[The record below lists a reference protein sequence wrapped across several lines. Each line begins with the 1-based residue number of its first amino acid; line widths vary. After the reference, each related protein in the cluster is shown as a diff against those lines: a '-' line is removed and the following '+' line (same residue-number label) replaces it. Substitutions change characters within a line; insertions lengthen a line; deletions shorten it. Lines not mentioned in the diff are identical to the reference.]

1 MNAFD
6 YSDILDKYGEK
17 NCKDI
22 ENEWYAH
29 SDVQGEQSIEH
40 KTFYTKGKTILFY
53 IASGQRPWL
62 LEHGSGSKMD
72 DATENPSLPAYKSS
86 EYWNNEREGTEIRTR
101 PRLPMYKDLDNHEHK
116 GSGVGMPHGI
126 NIEESQWHFHKNYK
140 AIEPLHVMK
149 QIVMGDT
156 AMNKQMEDRIL
167 LYVGIDV
174 ENAIAEAMQ

>member
-1 MNAFD
+1 MNVKEQRFV
-6 YSDILDKYGEK
+6 
-17 NCKDI
+17 
-22 ENEWYAH
+22 H
-29 SDVQGEQSIEH
+29 VQDSRCT
-40 KTFYTKGKTILFY
+40 KTSTT
-53 IASGQRPWL
+53 
-62 LEHGSGSKMD
+62 
-72 DATENPSLPAYKSS
+72 
-86 EYWNNEREGTEIRTR
+86 
-101 PRLPMYKDLDNHEHK
+101 K